1 MKIRENATFVLL
13 SEVFF
18 DSKSISKH
26 SLGLTPL
33 HEAAAS
39 GHFEIANIN
48 PRTTTGLTPLHKAAA
63 NGHLKIERFSESRAD
78 ICQISGGI
86 FGKSTI

>member
-1 MKIRENATFVLL
+1 MGLTPLHEAAASGHFEITNINPRTTT
-13 SEVFF
+13 
-18 DSKSISKH
+18 
-26 SLGLTPL
+26 GLTPL

-48 PRTTTGLTPLHKAAA
+48 PRTT
-63 NGHLKIERFSESRAD
+63 D

-86 FGKSTI
+86 FGISKIAKGHSEIN